1 MLVCPVVKLLITKV
15 RKLNRLSLLLKSL
28 KSLLKR
34 LKKRLVLEP
43 AHNAIKFCKSLW
55 NGMKVS
61 LKVKKLQCS
70 KTSVQ
75 YSSENQEIEL
85 RSSQQPF
92 LAENQRMIAVK
103 KKVM

>member
-1 MLVCPVVKLLITKV
+1 
-15 RKLNRLSLLLKSL
+15 
-28 KSLLKR
+28 
-34 LKKRLVLEP
+34 
-43 AHNAIKFCKSLW
+43 
-55 NGMKVS
+55 MKVS